1 MKATLSKVISGQNL
15 LSQEAE
21 ESIKKIMSGQSN
33 DIEIAAFLTA
43 LKIKGETPEEIAAFA
58 KVLREF
64 AVKIEPKVD
73 GRLVDLCGSGGDAS
87 GTFNISTTAMFIVA
101 GAGIPVAKHGNRAM
115 SSKCG
120 SADVLEELGV
130 NINAGIELIKKS
142 IDEIGIGFMFAPQHH
157 AAMKHVIP
165 ARKGLGF
172 RTVFNILGPLTNP
185 ANAQAHLMGVYDPL
199 LTEKIADVFRIL
211 GIENAMVVNGEPGID
226 ELSLAGKTRISELK
240 DGIVNTYYITPEKLG
255 LHRCHLKDLLGGTPD
270 INADIL
276 KNILAGVEK
285 DPKRDI
291 ALLNAAAGIVVGGK
305 AEDLEEGLIAAE
317 DSLDNGAAAKK
328 LEDLIKYCGK

>member
-1 MKATLSKVISGQNL
+1 MKTTISKVASGQNL

-21 ESIKKIMSGQSN
+21 ESIKKIMTGQSN

-58 KVLREF
+58 KVMREF
-64 AVKIEPKVD
+64 AVKIQPIVE

-101 GAGIPVAKHGNRAM
+101 GTGIAVAKHGNRAM

-120 SADVLEELGV
+120 SADVLEALGV
-130 NINAGIELIKKS
+130 NINADIELIKKS
-142 IDEIGIGFMFAPQHH
+142 IEEIGVGFMFAPQHH
-157 AAMKHVIP
+157 AAMKHVIS

-185 ANAQAHLMGVYDPL
+185 ANATAHLMGVYDPE
-199 LTEKIADVFRIL
+199 LTEKIAEVFRIL
-211 GIENAMVVNGEPGID
+211 GIENALVVNGEPGMD
-226 ELSLAGKTRISELK
+226 ELSLAGKTRVSELK
-240 DGIVNTYYITPEKLG
+240 EGIVNTYYITPEELG
-255 LHRCHLKDLLGGTPD
+255 LHRCHPKDLLGGTPD
-270 INADIL
+270 INAEIL
-276 KNILAGVEK
+276 KNILSGEEK
-285 DPKRDI
+285 GPKRDI

-305 AEDLEEGLIAAE
+305 AEDLEEGLAAAE
-317 DSLDNGAAAKK
+317 DALDSGAAAKK
-328 LEDLIKYCGK
+328 LEDLVRYCGR